1 MQEGRD
7 FWWDEEAEKVQS
19 YCPCEPVNSED
30 PLFILYVSL
39 SFLSSLVS
47 SSLSPKFPSWDIT
60 IDSLSD
66 DLRGLGHSPFPQPP
80 PYGVGVLLPLTTFG
94 GSLICLDLRIHW

>member
-39 SFLSSLVS
+39 SFHSSLVS
-47 SSLSPKFPSWDIT
+47 FALQPNPSLNHVIRRALAFGLLSPS
-60 IDSLSD
+60 
-66 DLRGLGHSPFPQPP
+66 REPP
-80 PYGVGVLLPLTTFG
+80 PYGVGLPLPLTTFG
-94 GSLICLDLRIHW
+94 GSLIDLDLRIHW

>member
-30 PLFILYVSL
+30 PLFILYVSPFSHYFS
-39 SFLSSLVS
+39 SFPNPSHLLRASS
-47 SSLSPKFPSWDIT
+47 
-60 IDSLSD
+60 
-66 DLRGLGHSPFPQPP
+66 P
-80 PYGVGVLLPLTTFG
+80 PYQSLTPTRLLGALARLSAALNAPTFG
-94 GSLICLDLRIHW
+94 GRLL

>member
-39 SFLSSLVS
+39 SFPLVTS
-47 SSLSPKFPSWDIT
+47 T
-60 IDSLSD
+60 
-66 DLRGLGHSPFPQPP
+66 
-80 PYGVGVLLPLTTFG
+80 LLPK
-94 GSLICLDLRIHW
+94 SPS

>member
-30 PLFILYVSL
+30 PLFILYVSVL
-39 SFLSSLVS
+39 FLSSLS
-47 SSLSPKFPSWDIT
+47 SCTLPPNSLLDHPT
-60 IDSLSD
+60 LSQTTSE
-66 DLRGLGHSPFPQPP
+66 GPGYSTSTQPP

-94 GSLICLDLRIHW
+94 GSLM

>member
-30 PLFILYVSL
+30 PLFILYVSPFPIL
-39 SFLSSLVS
+39 FSHSLPHPTS
-47 SSLSPKFPSWDIT
+47 DGQHLCPTNLSPHPHVGRPT
-60 IDSLSD
+60 VLPCVA
-66 DLRGLGHSPFPQPP
+66 GPQRS
-80 PYGVGVLLPLTTFG
+80 TG
-94 GSLICLDLRIHW
+94 GR

>member
-30 PLFILYVSL
+30 PLFILYVSP
-39 SFLSSLVS
+39 FLLYVP
-47 SSLSPKFPSWDIT
+47 SLSAPSHFLWT
-60 IDSLSD
+60 SPTPYQSFTPTRLSAALD
-66 DLRGLGHSPFPQPP
+66 AP
-80 PYGVGVLLPLTTFG
+80 TFG
-94 GSLICLDLRIHW
+94 GRLL

>member
-39 SFLSSLVS
+39 PPFSHPAVGLWPCGDRLDHSLIYS
-47 SSLSPKFPSWDIT
+47 SSL
-60 IDSLSD
+60 
-66 DLRGLGHSPFPQPP
+66 
-80 PYGVGVLLPLTTFG
+80 PLACWR
-94 GSLICLDLRIHW
+94 SA